1 MNSLKE
7 REVSEV
13 LGLKILFYVIA
24 VLLALVFIVAFM
36 RSTEQK
42 PQRDKVSDLLVG
54 VVVFL
59 VFIVLVR
66 VFGGYIV

>member
-1 MNSLKE
+1 M
-7 REVSEV
+7 
-13 LGLKILFYVIA
+13 LGLKILFYAVA

-42 PQRDKVSDLLVG
+42 PQKDKVSDLLVG

-59 VFIVLVR
+59 VFCTLIK
-66 VFGGYIV
+66 VFGGYVI